1 VQKQGNHGEAFGY
14 QTVNTEVLAWILTRT
29 TGRTLA
35 QLTSERIWSR
45 LGAERDAFYT
55 VDGIGTAWGG
65 GGLGQIAVRGSDEA
79 DIRAKRPRATG
90 RLGRGWRHHPAGR
103 AGGGVTP
110 RHGVQRDRRSGREA
124 PKSGPEVYDDVEDR
138 ERSTPIPRPKP
149 TVPHGERCERIPFAL
164 PAVHDDLHVFVSL
177 EQRTDGRRQ

>member
-1 VQKQGNHGEAFGY
+1 
-14 QTVNTEVLAWILTRT
+14 VLAWILTRT

-90 RLGRGWRHHPAGR
+90 RLGRG
-103 AGGGVTP
+103 
-110 RHGVQRDRRSGREA
+110 
-124 PKSGPEVYDDVEDR
+124 
-138 ERSTPIPRPKP
+138 
-149 TVPHGERCERIPFAL
+149 
-164 PAVHDDLHVFVSL
+164 
-177 EQRTDGRRQ
+177 